1 MWYGFYETILNVKNT
16 IITRLFYPNARLLR
30 FPMYM
35 RNRKRISWGEG
46 LTCGYNCRMECV
58 STKTGKCGSIQMGKN
73 VKIGDNVHIASAEKV
88 AIGNNVL
95 MASHIFISDLDH
107 GNYAGEN
114 QTSPQISPDVR
125 EIYAEPIHI
134 GDNVW
139 LGENV
144 VILKGVSIG
153 NGCVIG
159 ANSLVNKDIPENSI
173 AVGSPARVIKKYN
186 FEHNTWENVNEKI

>member
-1 MWYGFYETILNVKNT
+1 MWYGVYETILNVKNT
-16 IITRLFYPNARLLR
+16 LITRLFYPKARLLR
-30 FPMYM
+30 FPLYM
-35 RNRKRISWGEG
+35 RNRKAISWGEG

-58 STKTGKCGSIQMGKN
+58 STSAEKCGTIQMGKN
-73 VKIGDNVHIASAEKV
+73 VKIGDNVHIASAANVE
-88 AIGNNVL
+88 IGDNVL

-114 QTSPQISPDVR
+114 QTSPEISPDIR
-125 EIYAEPIHI
+125 EIYAEPVKI

-153 NGCVIG
+153 KGCIIG
-159 ANSLVNKDIPENSI
+159 ANALVNKDIPDYCI
-173 AVGSPARVIKKYN
+173 AVGAPAKVIKKYD
-186 FEHNTWENVNEKI
+186 FENETWEKVNE